1 MLRVAVVGG
10 GAGGMATASRVKR
23 LMGSKAEVV
32 VFEEIDGLVLR
43 CADYHTISAV

>member
-1 MLRVAVVGG
+1 VLRVAVVVG

-32 VFEEIDGLVLR
+32 VFEEGRWVSFVLCGLP
-43 CADYHTISAV
+43 